1 MYMLYLDYAATTPVN
16 QEVQETYAKIIHE
29 HFGNADSLHQLGLE
43 ASSLMERSRSL
54 IASLLKV
61 ATNEVIFTSG
71 ASEANNLAIK
81 GVAFQYQ
88 KRGKHLITTSV
99 EHSSVYETCK
109 QLEES
114 FGFEVT
120 YLKVNQNGELSLEEL
135 EKAIRSDTI
144 LVSIMH
150 VNNEVGM
157 IYPIEE
163 IKKITKK
170 YPNVHLHVDMV
181 QALGKIPIDLTDI
194 DLASFSAHKI
204 YGLKGSGI
212 LVKKN
217 STQLL
222 PLITGGQQEFNLRA
236 GTSNVPTNIVLAK
249 TIRLALEDL
258 DKKSEHVRMLNQ
270 MLRNYFLNLEHAHI
284 NSPINASPYIVNVS
298 LLDYKPETLIHALEE
313 LGIYISTK
321 SACTTKKNT
330 ISRTL
335 KAMNSSDAIG
345 NAALRI
351 SLSHTMKE
359 ADIEY
364 FTTSLDGILEN
375 IKKQR

>member
-1 MYMLYLDYAATTPVN
+1 MLYLDYAATTPVN

-54 IASLLKV
+54 IASLLKI

-157 IYPIEE
+157 IYPIKE

-258 DKKSEHVRMLNQ
+258 DKKSEHVRRLNQ
-270 MLRNYFLNLEHAHI
+270 MLCNYFLNLEHAHI

-345 NAALRI
+345 NSALRI

>member
-1 MYMLYLDYAATTPVN
+1 MLYLDYAATTPVN

-120 YLKVNQNGELSLEEL
+120 YLKVNQDGELSLEEL

-364 FTTSLDGILEN
+364 FTTSLDGILES

>member
-1 MYMLYLDYAATTPVN
+1 MLYLDYAATTPVN

-54 IASLLKV
+54 IASLLKI

-120 YLKVNQNGELSLEEL
+120 YLKVNQDGELSLEEL

-364 FTTSLDGILEN
+364 FTTSLDGILES

>member
-364 FTTSLDGILEN
+364 FTTSLDGILES

>member
-1 MYMLYLDYAATTPVN
+1 MLYLDYAATTPVN

-170 YPNVHLHVDMV
+170 YPKVHLHVDMV

-364 FTTSLDGILEN
+364 FTTSLDGVLES

>member
-54 IASLLKV
+54 IASLLKI

-364 FTTSLDGILEN
+364 FTTSLDGVLEN

>member
-1 MYMLYLDYAATTPVN
+1 MLYLDYAATTPVN

-54 IASLLKV
+54 IASLLKI

-120 YLKVNQNGELSLEEL
+120 YLKVNQDGELSLEEL

-364 FTTSLDGILEN
+364 FTTSLDGVLEN

>member
-120 YLKVNQNGELSLEEL
+120 YLKVNQDGELSLEEL

-364 FTTSLDGILEN
+364 FTTSLDGVLEN

>member
-120 YLKVNQNGELSLEEL
+120 YLKVNQDGELSLEEL

-364 FTTSLDGILEN
+364 FTTSLDGVLES

>member
-1 MYMLYLDYAATTPVN
+1 MLYLDYAATTPVN
-16 QEVQETYAKIIHE
+16 QEIQETYAKIIHE

-120 YLKVNQNGELSLEEL
+120 YLKVNQDGELSLEEL

-364 FTTSLDGILEN
+364 FTTSLDGILES

>member
-1 MYMLYLDYAATTPVN
+1 MLYLDYAATTPVN

-364 FTTSLDGILEN
+364 FTTSLDGILES

>member
-1 MYMLYLDYAATTPVN
+1 MLYLDYAATTPVN

-54 IASLLKV
+54 IASLLKI

-212 LVKKN
+212 LIKKN

-364 FTTSLDGILEN
+364 FTTSLDGILES

>member
-1 MYMLYLDYAATTPVN
+1 MLYLDYAATTPVN

>member
-43 ASSLMERSRSL
+43 ASNLMERSRSL

-61 ATNEVIFTSG
+61 ATSEVIFTSG

-120 YLKVNQNGELSLEEL
+120 YLKVNQDGELSLEEL

-163 IKKITKK
+163 IKKIIKK
-170 YPNVHLHVDMV
+170 YPNVRLHVDMV

-364 FTTSLDGILEN
+364 FTTSLDGVLES

>member
-1 MYMLYLDYAATTPVN
+1 MLYLDYAATTPVN

-120 YLKVNQNGELSLEEL
+120 YLKVNQDGELSLEEL

-364 FTTSLDGILEN
+364 FTTSLDGVLES

>member
-345 NAALRI
+345 NSALRI

-364 FTTSLDGILEN
+364 FTTSLDGVLES

>member
-364 FTTSLDGILEN
+364 FTTSLDGVLES

>member
-1 MYMLYLDYAATTPVN
+1 MLYLDYAATTPVN

-345 NAALRI
+345 NSALRI

-364 FTTSLDGILEN
+364 FTTSLDGILES

>member
-120 YLKVNQNGELSLEEL
+120 YLKVNQDGELSLEEL

-157 IYPIEE
+157 IYPIEK

-364 FTTSLDGILEN
+364 FTTSLDGILES

>member
-54 IASLLKV
+54 IASLLKI

-157 IYPIEE
+157 IYPIKE

-258 DKKSEHVRMLNQ
+258 DKKSEHVRRLNQ
-270 MLRNYFLNLEHAHI
+270 MLCNYFLNLEHAHI

-345 NAALRI
+345 NSALRI